1 MGNPKI
7 QTEIE
12 RAEEELR
19 LGILSS
25 DVTILDKLISSKLIF
40 TNHFGMVITKEQDLL
55 MHKSGDLKISEITLS
70 EMVVEELG
78 RFGVVSVKASIESVF
93 QRAPSSTKFRFTRI
107 WGKECGTWV
116 VVIGHSCI
124 VA

>member
-1 MGNPKI
+1 MNNPKI

-19 LGILSS
+19 LGMLSS
-25 DVTILDKLISSKLIF
+25 DITVLDKLISSKLIF
-40 TNHFGMVITKEQDLL
+40 TNHLGMVITKEQDLL
-55 MHKSGDLKISEITLS
+55 MHKGGDLKISEIILS
-70 EMVVEELG
+70 EMVIEELG
-78 RFGVVSVKASIESVF
+78 DFGAVSVKASIESVF
-93 QRAPSSTKFRFTRI
+93 QGTPSSAEFRFTRI
-107 WGKECGTWV
+107 WGKECGAWV